1 MSLALIVIALIV
13 VAFQTLAENVISPK
27 STSLPGLRKTSSLS
41 VPEAGFHV
49 FLSYFLSTETRRAI
63 RYGESSWVILWDAKY
78 MCTLL
83 EHMKH
88 NFL

>member
-41 VPEAGFHV
+41 VPEAQLYASLEGSVQQEILLCSWKGFYASLDRSV
-49 FLSYFLSTETRRAI
+49 QLE
-63 RYGESSWVILWDAKY
+63 IL
-78 MCTLL
+78 L
-83 EHMKH
+83 
-88 NFL
+88 